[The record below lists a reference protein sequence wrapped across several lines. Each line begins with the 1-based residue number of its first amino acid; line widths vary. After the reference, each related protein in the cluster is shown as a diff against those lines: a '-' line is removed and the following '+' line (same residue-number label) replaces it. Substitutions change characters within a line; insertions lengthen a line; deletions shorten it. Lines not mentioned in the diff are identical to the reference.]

1 MAPLRSKTR
10 KGSDSSTSSASRDVQ
25 DSSFS
30 TRAIAAKTRSPA
42 ARTPAQAMSPIQK
55 RRKAITQARKQA
67 KDKELTVNDHAV
79 SERARKLRA
88 QYSLQAQGL
97 KTRIEIR
104 INRIPMALRKA
115 NIGELLAKY
124 SEEQEPSNASKIKV
138 ASATTAAAIPASEGV
153 TRSTDLAYN
162 ASPLRG
168 TKRPSNEISSD
179 ADKENDSNVDL
190 SLPKKRTKAAAA
202 PAGSTRTTSRSK
214 PAASQVLSPKSSNS
228 NAKNPSR
235 SPIRLNDSPA
245 KSLIARPVSPLKS
258 VATAP
263 AATGVIAG
271 MVEKIKSTRTATTR
285 KITPAAPAPVAGAGR
300 GKRTATHIAT
310 TNTIGRGRAA
320 SNSSHTSASTTGT
333 VITRF
338 KGKASVPTKAAG
350 TEKKARST
358 TGRAGGLTA
367 AAKKAAAAS
376 VAAAAAMEVP
386 AAGKRIL
393 RKRK

>member
-10 KGSDSSTSSASRDVQ
+10 KASDSSTSSASRGVKNP
-25 DSSFS
+25 SLS
-30 TRAIAAKTRSPA
+30 TRTIASKTKSPA
-42 ARTPAQAMSPIQK
+42 TRTPERVMSPIQK
-55 RRKAITQARKQA
+55 RRKAITQAQKQA
-67 KDKELTVNDHAV
+67 LIDNLQLEI

-115 NIGELLAKY
+115 NIGELLTKY
-124 SEEQEPSNASKIKV
+124 SEEQGPSNATKKYVV
-138 ASATTAAAIPASEGV
+138 AATTAAAFPTPRGA
-153 TRSTDLAYN
+153 TRSTDLRN
-162 ASPLRG
+162 NTSPSRG
-168 TKRPSNEISSD
+168 TKRTSDEISCD
-179 ADKENDSNVDL
+179 ADKENDSHIEL

-202 PAGSTRTTSRSK
+202 PTGSTRTTSRSK
-214 PAASQVLSPKSSNS
+214 PTASQVLSPKSFNS

-235 SPIRLNDSPA
+235 SPTRPNDSTA
-245 KSLIARPVSPLKS
+245 KSYIARPISPLKS

-271 MVEKIKSTRTATTR
+271 MVEKIKSTRTVTAR

-300 GKRTATHIAT
+300 AKRTATQT
-310 TNTIGRGRAA
+310 TTANTVGRGRAA
-320 SNSSHTSASTTGT
+320 SNSSHASVSTTGT
-333 VITRF
+333 VITRL
-338 KGKASVPTKAAG
+338 KGKTSVPTQT
-350 TEKKARST
+350 TETKKARST
-358 TGRAGGLTA
+358 AGRAGGLTA